1 MRRERMNRV
10 NMLLGLAPAV
20 SAPMPMAYVAPVMV
34 TPVDTSAV
42 DAKQFEVRRGA
53 IKPKKEPEVYQPM
66 NAMSQPMNATP
77 QPMNAMSQ
85 QMNAM
90 SQPMNAMS
98 QPLDAMSQQM
108 NAMSQPM
115 NAMSQPLDAMS
126 QPLDAMSQQ
135 MNAMSQ
141 PMNAMSQ
148 PLDTTPQPMNA
159 MSQPLNTTPQPLN
172 TKSQPVNTTPQ
183 TAPQND
189 PQEVLNTLEDV
200 MAELGTVEP
209 EDIEGMEPEEQKQY
223 LMEFITPITAA
234 VEQDDFHVI
243 CDELMKEDPSFLVKA
258 VNSPQDMYE
267 AIQKAKTVLKK

>member
-10 NMLLGLAPAV
+10 NILLGLAPAV

-66 NAMSQPMNATP
+66 NAMSQPMNA
-77 QPMNAMSQ
+77 
-85 QMNAM
+85 
-90 SQPMNAMS
+90 
-98 QPLDAMSQQM
+98 
-108 NAMSQPM
+108 
-115 NAMSQPLDAMS
+115 
-126 QPLDAMSQQ
+126 
-135 MNAMSQ
+135 
-141 PMNAMSQ
+141 
-148 PLDTTPQPMNA
+148 

-172 TKSQPVNTTPQ
+172 TIPQPLNTKSQLVNTTPQ

-243 CDELMKEDPSFLVKA
+243 CDELMKEDPAFLVKA
-258 VNSPQDMYE
+258 VNSPQYMYE

>member
-53 IKPKKEPEVYQPM
+53 IKPKKEPEMYQPM

-90 SQPMNAMS
+90 SQPMN
-98 QPLDAMSQQM
+98 
-108 NAMSQPM
+108 
-115 NAMSQPLDAMS
+115 AMS

>member
-98 QPLDAMSQQM
+98 QPLDAMSQ
-108 NAMSQPM
+108 
-115 NAMSQPLDAMS
+115 
-126 QPLDAMSQQ
+126 
-135 MNAMSQ
+135 
-141 PMNAMSQ
+141 
-148 PLDTTPQPMNA
+148 
-159 MSQPLNTTPQPLN
+159 PLNTTPQPLN

-183 TAPQND
+183 TAPQDD

>member
-98 QPLDAMSQQM
+98 QPLD
-108 NAMSQPM
+108 
-115 NAMSQPLDAMS
+115 
-126 QPLDAMSQQ
+126 
-135 MNAMSQ
+135 
-141 PMNAMSQ
+141 
-148 PLDTTPQPMNA
+148 
-159 MSQPLNTTPQPLN
+159 TTPQPLN

>member
-66 NAMSQPMNATP
+66 NAMSQPMNA
-77 QPMNAMSQ
+77 
-85 QMNAM
+85 
-90 SQPMNAMS
+90 MS

-115 NAMSQPLDAMS
+115 NA
-126 QPLDAMSQQ
+126 
-135 MNAMSQ
+135 
-141 PMNAMSQ
+141 
-148 PLDTTPQPMNA
+148 TPQPMNA

-243 CDELMKEDPSFLVKA
+243 CDELMKEDPAFLVKA

>member
-85 QMNAM
+85 
-90 SQPMNAMS
+90 
-98 QPLDAMSQQM
+98 PLDAMSQQM
-108 NAMSQPM
+108 NAMS
-115 NAMSQPLDAMS
+115 
-126 QPLDAMSQQ
+126 
-135 MNAMSQ
+135 
-141 PMNAMSQ
+141 
-148 PLDTTPQPMNA
+148 QPMNA

-209 EDIEGMEPEEQKQY
+209 EDIEGLEPEEQKQY

>member
-1 MRRERMNRV
+1 MTVRRERMNRV
-10 NMLLGLAPAV
+10 NILLGLAPAV

-66 NAMSQPMNATP
+66 NAMSQPLNATP
-77 QPMNAMSQ
+77 
-85 QMNAM
+85 
-90 SQPMNAMS
+90 
-98 QPLDAMSQQM
+98 
-108 NAMSQPM
+108 
-115 NAMSQPLDAMS
+115 
-126 QPLDAMSQQ
+126 
-135 MNAMSQ
+135 
-141 PMNAMSQ
+141 
-148 PLDTTPQPMNA
+148 
-159 MSQPLNTTPQPLN
+159 QPLNTTPQPLN
-172 TKSQPVNTTPQ
+172 TKSQLVNTTPQ

-243 CDELMKEDPSFLVKA
+243 CDELMKEDPAFLVKA

>member
-53 IKPKKEPEVYQPM
+53 IKPKKEPEVYQPL

-77 QPMNAMSQ
+77 Q
-85 QMNAM
+85 QMN
-90 SQPMNAMS
+90 
-98 QPLDAMSQQM
+98 
-108 NAMSQPM
+108 
-115 NAMSQPLDAMS
+115 
-126 QPLDAMSQQ
+126 
-135 MNAMSQ
+135 
-141 PMNAMSQ
+141 
-148 PLDTTPQPMNA
+148 TTPQPLNTTP
-159 MSQPLNTTPQPLN
+159 QPLNATPQPLNATPQPLN

-183 TAPQND
+183 TAPQDD

-243 CDELMKEDPSFLVKA
+243 CDELMKEDPAFLVKA

>member
-10 NMLLGLAPAV
+10 NILLGLAPAV

-53 IKPKKEPEVYQPM
+53 IKPKKEPEVSQPM
-66 NAMSQPMNATP
+66 NAMSQPM
-77 QPMNAMSQ
+77 
-85 QMNAM
+85 
-90 SQPMNAMS
+90 
-98 QPLDAMSQQM
+98 
-108 NAMSQPM
+108 
-115 NAMSQPLDAMS
+115 
-126 QPLDAMSQQ
+126 
-135 MNAMSQ
+135 
-141 PMNAMSQ
+141 
-148 PLDTTPQPMNA
+148 
-159 MSQPLNTTPQPLN
+159 NTTPQPLN
-172 TKSQPVNTTPQ
+172 TKSQLVNTTPQ

-243 CDELMKEDPSFLVKA
+243 CDELMKEDPAFLVKA

-267 AIQKAKTVLKK
+267 TIQKAKTVLKK

>member
-10 NMLLGLAPAV
+10 NILLGLAPAV

-53 IKPKKEPEVYQPM
+53 IKPKKEPEV
-66 NAMSQPMNATP
+66 SQP
-77 QPMNAMSQ
+77 
-85 QMNAM
+85 MNAM

-98 QPLDAMSQQM
+98 QPM
-108 NAMSQPM
+108 
-115 NAMSQPLDAMS
+115 
-126 QPLDAMSQQ
+126 
-135 MNAMSQ
+135 
-141 PMNAMSQ
+141 
-148 PLDTTPQPMNA
+148 
-159 MSQPLNTTPQPLN
+159 NTTPQPLN
-172 TKSQPVNTTPQ
+172 TKSQLVNTTPQ

-243 CDELMKEDPSFLVKA
+243 CDELMKEDPAFLVKA

-267 AIQKAKTVLKK
+267 TIQKAKTVLKK

>member
-1 MRRERMNRV
+1 MTVRRERMNRV

-77 QPMNAMSQ
+77 QP
-85 QMNAM
+85 
-90 SQPMNAMS
+90 
-98 QPLDAMSQQM
+98 
-108 NAMSQPM
+108 
-115 NAMSQPLDAMS
+115 
-126 QPLDAMSQQ
+126 

>member
-66 NAMSQPMNATP
+66 NAMSQPMNA
-77 QPMNAMSQ
+77 
-85 QMNAM
+85 
-90 SQPMNAMS
+90 
-98 QPLDAMSQQM
+98 
-108 NAMSQPM
+108 
-115 NAMSQPLDAMS
+115 
-126 QPLDAMSQQ
+126 MSQQ

-159 MSQPLNTTPQPLN
+159 VSQPLNTTPQPLN
-172 TKSQPVNTTPQ
+172 TKSQLVNTTPQ

-243 CDELMKEDPSFLVKA
+243 CDELMKEDPAFLVKA
-258 VNSPQDMYE
+258 VNSPQYMYE

>member
-1 MRRERMNRV
+1 MTVRRERMNRV
-10 NMLLGLAPAV
+10 NILLGLAPAV

-53 IKPKKEPEVYQPM
+53 IKPKKEPEVSQPM

-77 QPMNAMSQ
+77 QP
-85 QMNAM
+85 
-90 SQPMNAMS
+90 
-98 QPLDAMSQQM
+98 
-108 NAMSQPM
+108 
-115 NAMSQPLDAMS
+115 
-126 QPLDAMSQQ
+126 
-135 MNAMSQ
+135 
-141 PMNAMSQ
+141 
-148 PLDTTPQPMNA
+148 
-159 MSQPLNTTPQPLN
+159 LNTTPQPMN

-243 CDELMKEDPSFLVKA
+243 CDELMKEDPAFLVKA